1 MGAARKRRGE
11 LKAEL
16 EGLTELQGKKGERR
30 SVQGPPHAAS
40 GGASADPQDPVCQ
53 SVRGCL
59 TVYLLP
65 RPYPPSG
72 GPASPLPVLRGW
84 ISHPRPFA
92 IHCLD
97 RRHYCGKV
105 FVLATV
111 AVPMASPVTTSST
124 RRFCCRPSADSFEAT
139 G

>member
-1 MGAARKRRGE
+1 MESGEASRCRLIRLPVARQQIPKTRPAN
-11 LKAEL
+11 LCA
-16 EGLTELQGKKGERR
+16 
-30 SVQGPPHAAS
+30 V
-40 GGASADPQDPVCQ
+40 
-53 SVRGCL
+53 CL

-72 GPASPLPVLRGW
+72 GPATPLPVLRGW

>member
-1 MGAARKRRGE
+1 MGSGEASRCRLIRLAVARQQIPKTRRLPTCARLPYSVSPAA
-11 LKAEL
+11 
-16 EGLTELQGKKGERR
+16 
-30 SVQGPPHAAS
+30 
-40 GGASADPQDPVCQ
+40 
-53 SVRGCL
+53 
-59 TVYLLP
+59 
-65 RPYPPSG
+65 
-72 GPASPLPVLRGW
+72 PLPAFWRTCYAAPCVARGW

-92 IHCLD
+92 IDRLD
-97 RRHYCGKV
+97 LRHYCGKV

>member
-1 MGAARKRRGE
+1 MGSGEASRCRLMRLPVARQQIPKTR
-11 LKAEL
+11 
-16 EGLTELQGKKGERR
+16 
-30 SVQGPPHAAS
+30 P
-40 GGASADPQDPVCQ
+40 AD
-53 SVRGCL
+53 VRAVCL